1 MIPQSEFRI
10 FSKQPLRTNST
21 KEESISLNRSNPG
34 KQWFSSQYWQLCKCV
49 LNCSGHLI
57 MAPNYANVFIHLLE
71 QYFIYNSPTQPKTR
85 QRQEASFRDDYL
97 MFAIPTQLISM
108 HRDHLGWALPVGGFA
123 FCQSLWD
130 IRRWA
135 AMAVIPAEAVTQLAV
150 LGDVPSRGSHPITS
164 YLGKKSAS
172 VILSTMC
179 EQIIRF

>member
-21 KEESISLNRSNPG
+21 KEESISFNRSNPG
-34 KQWFSSQYWQLCKCV
+34 KQLFSLQCWQLCKCV
-49 LNCSGHLI
+49 LNCNGHLI
-57 MAPNYANVFIHLLE
+57 MTPNYANLFIHLLE

-85 QRQEASFRDDYL
+85 QCQEASFRDDYL

-108 HRDHLGWALPVGGFA
+108 NRDNLGWALLMGQFA

-135 AMAVIPAEAVTQLAV
+135 DMTVAPAEAVMELAV
-150 LGDVPSRGSHPITS
+150 LGDVPSRGGYPITS